1 MNKERKVDQYKFTN
15 YIRRAEECLRAGQYA
30 FERREFDACV
40 INYVHSAISA
50 SDAVCVY
57 FLKKRSAADDHRVA
71 PYLLQQIDK
80 DCAEQAT
87 RLSRLIG
94 LKSESEYGEV
104 NMTEKDAEQAKL
116 DAERFLHFVKSK
128 LPSK

>member
-1 MNKERKVDQYKFTN
+1 MDKERKVDQYKYSN
-15 YIRRAEECLRAGQYA
+15 YLRRAEECLRVAQHA
-30 FERREFDACV
+30 FNTRNFDACV
-40 INYVHSAISA
+40 INCVHSAIAA

-57 FLKKRSAADDHRVA
+57 FLKKRSASDDHRVA
-71 PYLLQQIDK
+71 PWLLQQIDR

-104 NMTEKDAEQAKL
+104 NMSEKDAEQAKL
-116 DAERFLHFVKSK
+116 DAERFLHFAKSK
-128 LPSK
+128 LPGS

>member
-1 MNKERKVDQYKFTN
+1 MNKERKVEQYKYVN
-15 YIRRAEECLRAGQYA
+15 YLGRAEQCLRVAQHA
-30 FERREFDACV
+30 FDMRDFDACV
-40 INYVHSAISA
+40 INCVHSAIAA
-50 SDAVCVY
+50 SDALCIY

-71 PYLLQQIDK
+71 PYLLQQIDS

-104 NMTEKDAEQAKL
+104 NMTEKDGQQAKL
-116 DAERFLHFVKSK
+116 DAERFLHFAKSK
-128 LPSK
+128 LPW